1 VAVGMTETRVV
12 LGAHHFELTSFYE
25 RTRTRSFEKYYD
37 PTAVVSWMRRNPLLP
52 VATCLAYIVLI
63 VLGQHYFSTRER
75 LNWRRTLAAW
85 NFGLSLFSFIGV
97 LRTGPQLLHNLYT
110 YSLKENFCLDPR
122 ATYGSGITGLWVQLF
137 ILSKF
142 P

>member
-1 VAVGMTETRVV
+1 MGRHPV
-12 LGAHHFELTSFYE
+12 L
-25 RTRTRSFEKYYD
+25 
-37 PTAVVSWMRRNPLLP
+37 PI
-52 VATCLAYIVLI
+52 ATCIAYVVLI

-75 LNWRRTLAAW
+75 LNWRWPLAAW
-85 NFGLSLFSFIGV
+85 NLGLSLFSCVGV
-97 LRTGPQLLHNLYT
+97 LRTGPQLVHNLWT

-122 ATYGSGITGLWVQLF
+122 STYGSGSVGLWVQLF